1 MRDFL
6 EFEKPLK
13 ALEERIEKL
22 LKLSSEKKSVPRLI
36 RILQAR
42 LAKQEQEIFGSL
54 TPWQHTQI
62 ARHPQR
68 PSVLHYLEHICQD
81 FVELHGDR
89 TFGDDKAIVGG
100 LATFR
105 DQSICVIG
113 HEKGRSVKDRIARN
127 FGMPNPEG
135 YRKALRLMQLA
146 EKFKRPIITFINTPG
161 AYPGVGAEERGQAQ
175 AIAKNLFVMSQ
186 LTVPIVAVI
195 TGEGGSGGALAL
207 GVADRIVML
216 EHSIYSVI
224 SPEGCAAILWAD
236 SAKTHAAAAALK
248 MTGAELQKAGIAD
261 DVIPEPLGG
270 AHRDI
275 SATCEAVANTLHTH
289 LNQLT
294 KVPVNILRKDRE
306 KKFRR
311 MAALADDT

>member
-22 LKLSSEKKSVPRLI
+22 MKSNSEKKSVPRLI
-36 RILQAR
+36 RILQTR
-42 LAKQEQEIFGSL
+42 LAKQEQEIFGNL
-54 TPWQHTQI
+54 TPWQHAQL

-68 PSVLHYLEHICQD
+68 PSILQYLEHMCQD

-89 TFGDDKAIVGG
+89 TFGDDNAIVGG

-105 DQSICVIG
+105 DRSICVIG
-113 HEKGRSVKDRIARN
+113 HEKGRGVKDRIRRN

-135 YRKALRLMQLA
+135 YRKALRLMRLA
-146 EKFKRPIITFINTPG
+146 EKFKRPIVSFIDTPG
-161 AYPGVGAEERGQAQ
+161 AFPGVGAEERGQAQ
-175 AIAKNLFVMSQ
+175 AIANNLFVMSR
-186 LTVPIVAVI
+186 LTVPIVAII

-207 GVADRIVML
+207 GVADRTVML

-236 SAKTHAAAAALK
+236 SARTQDAAAALK
-248 MTGAELQKAGIAD
+248 MTGAELLKLGIAD
-261 DVIPEPLGG
+261 EVIPEPFGG
-270 AHRDI
+270 AHRDVGGACQ
-275 SATCEAVANTLHTH
+275 SVARALQTH
-289 LNQLT
+289 LNQLGS
-294 KVPVNILRKDRE
+294 VPIDTLRANRD
-306 KKFRR
+306 KKFRG
-311 MAALADDT
+311 MAAMADS

>member
-22 LKLSSEKKSVPRLI
+22 LKSNAEKQSVSRLI
-36 RILQAR
+36 RMLQTR
-42 LAKQEQEIFGSL
+42 LAKQEQEIFGNL

-68 PSVLHYLEHICQD
+68 PSMLHYLEHLCRD

-100 LATFR
+100 FATFR
-105 DQSICVIG
+105 DRSICVIG
-113 HEKGRSVKDRIARN
+113 HEKGRSVKDRVARN

-135 YRKALRLMQLA
+135 YRKALRLMRLA
-146 EKFKRPIITFINTPG
+146 EKFKRPVVTFINTPG
-161 AYPGVGAEERGQAQ
+161 AYPGVGAEERGQAL
-175 AIAKNLFVMSQ
+175 AIANNLFAMAR
-186 LTVPIVAVI
+186 LAVPVVAVI

-248 MTGAELQKAGIAD
+248 MTGAELRKLGIAD
-261 DVIPEPLGG
+261 EVIPEPLGG
-270 AHRDI
+270 AHRDV
-275 SATCEAVANTLHTH
+275 AGTCQAVAHALHTH

-294 KVPVNILRKDRE
+294 NVPTDTLRENRD

-311 MAALADDT
+311 MTALADS

>member
-13 ALEERIEKL
+13 DLEERIEKL
-22 LKLSSEKKSVPRLI
+22 LKSHSGKKSVPRLV
-36 RILQAR
+36 RILQTR
-42 LAKQEQEIFGSL
+42 LAKQEQAIYGSL

-68 PSVLHYLEHICQD
+68 PSTPHYLEHLCQD

-100 LATFR
+100 FATFR
-105 DQSICVIG
+105 DRSICVIG
-113 HEKGRSVKDRIARN
+113 HQKGHSLKDRIARN
-127 FGMPNPEG
+127 FGMPHPEG
-135 YRKALRLMQLA
+135 YRKALRLMRLA
-146 EKFKRPIITFINTPG
+146 EKFKRPIVTFINTPG

-175 AIAKNLFVMSQ
+175 AIATNLFVMSR
-186 LTVPIVAVI
+186 LTVPIVSII

-207 GVADRIVML
+207 GIADRIVML

-236 SAKTHAAAAALK
+236 PSKTPDAAAALK
-248 MTGAELQKAGIAD
+248 MTGAELQKFGIAD
-261 DVIPEPLGG
+261 EVIPEPPGG

-275 SATCEAVANTLHTH
+275 SGTCQAVADSLHTH
-289 LNQLT
+289 LNELT
-294 KVPVNILRKDRE
+294 NIPTDTLMEDRSN
-306 KKFRR
+306 KFRR
-311 MAALADDT
+311 MTALADS

>member
-22 LKLSSEKKSVPRLI
+22 LKASSEKKSVSRLI
-36 RILQAR
+36 RILQTR
-42 LAKQEQEIFGSL
+42 LAKHEQEIFGSL
-54 TPWQHTQI
+54 TPWQQTQI

-68 PSVLHYLEHICQD
+68 PSMLHYLEYMCQD
-81 FVELHGDR
+81 FLELHGDR

-100 LATFR
+100 FATFQER
-105 DQSICVIG
+105 SICVIG

-135 YRKALRLMQLA
+135 YRKALRLMRLA
-146 EKFKRPIITFINTPG
+146 EKFKCPIVTFINTPG
-161 AYPGVGAEERGQAQ
+161 AYPGIGAEERGQAQ
-175 AIAKNLFVMSQ
+175 AIAKNLFVMSR
-186 LTVPIVAVI
+186 LTVPILAII

-207 GVADRIVML
+207 GVADRIMML

-236 SAKTHAAAAALK
+236 PARTHDAAAALK
-248 MTGAELQKAGIAD
+248 MTGVELQKSGIVDAI
-261 DVIPEPLGG
+261 IPEPLGG

-275 SATCEAVANTLHTH
+275 PGACQAVADALHTH
-289 LNQLT
+289 LNQLAS
-294 KVPVNILRKDRE
+294 VPIDTLREDRD

-311 MAALADDT
+311 MAALVDS

>member
-13 ALEERIEKL
+13 ALEERLEKL
-22 LKLSSEKKSVPRLI
+22 RKSGSETKATPRLI

-42 LAKQEQEIFGSL
+42 LAKQKQEIFENL
-54 TPWQHTQI
+54 TPWQQTQL

-68 PSVLHYLEHICQD
+68 PSILQYTKHLCRD

-89 TFGDDKAIVGG
+89 IFGDDKAIVGG
-100 LATFR
+100 FATFQSR
-105 DQSICVIG
+105 SICVIG
-113 HEKGRSVKDRIARN
+113 HEKGQSFQDRVERN

-146 EKFKRPIITFINTPG
+146 EKFKRPIVTFIDTPG
-161 AYPGVGAEERGQAQ
+161 AYPGVGAEERGQAR
-175 AIAKNLFVMSQ
+175 AIAHNLFVMSR
-186 LTVPIVAVI
+186 LKVPVVALI

-224 SPEGCAAILWAD
+224 SPEGCAAILWND
-236 SAKTHAAAAALK
+236 SGKRQTAAAALK
-248 MTGAELQKAGIAD
+248 MTGAELLKLGIAD
-261 DVIPEPLGG
+261 EVIPEPLGG
-270 AHRDI
+270 AHRDMETI
-275 SATCEAVANTLHTH
+275 CQAVAHTLHT
-289 LNQLT
+289 QLSQLLT
-294 KVPVNILRKDRE
+294 MSTEQLLENRY
-306 KKFRR
+306 KKFRQ
-311 MAALADDT
+311 MGAIVNV

>member
-13 ALEERIEKL
+13 DLEERIEKL
-22 LKLSSEKKSVPRLI
+22 LKSSSEKQSVPRLI
-36 RILQAR
+36 RLLQTR
-42 LAKQEQEIFGSL
+42 LARQEQAIFGNL
-54 TPWQHTQI
+54 TPWQRTQI

-68 PSVLHYLEHICQD
+68 PSVLHYLEHLCRD

-100 LATFR
+100 FATFR
-105 DQSICVIG
+105 DRSICVIG
-113 HEKGRSVKDRIARN
+113 HEKGCNVKDRVARN

-135 YRKALRLMQLA
+135 YRKALRLMRLA
-146 EKFKRPIITFINTPG
+146 EKFKRPIVTFINTPG
-161 AYPGVGAEERGQAQ
+161 AYPGVGAEERGQAR
-175 AIAKNLFVMSQ
+175 AIANNLFVMSR

-236 SAKTHAAAAALK
+236 AAKTQDAAAALK
-248 MTGAELQKAGIAD
+248 MTGAELQKAGLAD
-261 DVIPEPLGG
+261 DVIPEPPGG
-270 AHRDI
+270 AHRDVTG
-275 SATCEAVANTLHTH
+275 TCHAVAHALHAH
-289 LNQLT
+289 LTELT
-294 KVPVNILRKDRE
+294 GMPVNALREDRD

-311 MAALADDT
+311 MAALAEG